1 MSREYIGEPW
11 VLDGSGWE
19 QFTCADCD
27 KDLKIGDE
35 VVMVPICGG
44 WLCHPAHRDRRKCR
58 TGNR

>member
-35 VVMVPICGG
+35 VVMVPIC
-44 WLCHPAHRDRRKCR
+44 RRCYL
-58 TGNR
+58 